1 MAQNNMSEMLQSLL
15 SALNNENGDGRD
27 ARGAPF
33 ADGDAEYTEGGH
45 FSTGSDSGS
54 ARSGTG
60 GGPGGGFDFGSFFE
74 NIDFDMLM
82 KAGELF
88 SRYNNPDKNTEL
100 LRALKPH
107 LREENKEKI
116 DTAIKIV
123 KITALLPFLRES
135 GLFDKMF

>member
-1 MAQNNMSEMLQSLL
+1 MAQNNMSDMLQSIL
-15 SALNNENGDGRD
+15 SALNSDEDAGRD
-27 ARGAPF
+27 DHSAPF
-33 ADGDAEYTEGGH
+33 EGA
-45 FSTGSDSGS
+45 DSGNGRTES
-54 ARSGTG
+54 SDPT
-60 GGPGGGFDFGSFFE
+60 GGGFDFGSFFE

-82 KAGELF
+82 KAGEIF
-88 SRYNNPDKNTEL
+88 SRYNSPDKNTDL

-107 LREENKEKI
+107 MRDENKEKI

>member
-1 MAQNNMSEMLQSLL
+1 MAQNNMSDMLQSLL
-15 SALNNENGDGRD
+15 SALNNEGGEENVSS
-27 ARGAPF
+27 
-33 ADGDAEYTEGGH
+33 AEYGT
-45 FSTGSDSGS
+45 SDS
-54 ARSGTG
+54 ASGASG
-60 GGPGGGFDFGSFFE
+60 DFSSFFE

-82 KAGELF
+82 KAGEVF
-88 SRYNNPDKNTEL
+88 SRYNSPDKNTEL

-107 LREENKEKI
+107 LREENKDKI

>member
-1 MAQNNMSEMLQSLL
+1 MAQNNMADMLQSLL
-15 SALNNENGDGRD
+15 SALNSDEGVGRD
-27 ARGAPF
+27 DRSAPFEEDGASGAPPPT
-33 ADGDAEYTEGGH
+33 DE
-45 FSTGSDSGS
+45 SSGN
-54 ARSGTG
+54 
-60 GGPGGGFDFGSFFE
+60 GFDFGSFFE

-82 KAGELF
+82 RAGEIF
-88 SRYNNPDKNTEL
+88 SRFNSPDKNTEL